1 MQTLKLSIF
10 ALLSFSFLSESVFA
24 EYRVYQY
31 YVSSKYKKP
40 DEQKPYLV
48 TSTLDPVSYISYHGG
63 QESIKVDLLRTW
75 PCPGHT
81 EEGKP
86 FCTGALERSEGQ
98 ELNQEAP

>member
-1 MQTLKLSIF
+1 MKTLKAFIF
-10 ALLSFSFLSESVFA
+10 CLLSLFFFTEGLKA

-63 QESIKVDLLRTW
+63 EESIKVDLLRTW

-81 EEGKP
+81 GSGKP
-86 FCTGALERSEGQ
+86 LCSAALENSEKQ
-98 ELNQEAP
+98 ERNQEAP

>member
-1 MQTLKLSIF
+1 MNSLLVFFTLLALST
-10 ALLSFSFLSESVFA
+10 STVWA

-63 QESIKVDLLRTW
+63 QESIRVDLLRTW

-81 EEGKP
+81 GNGKP
-86 FCTGALERSEGQ
+86 LCIPALENSE
-98 ELNQEAP
+98 NQINEQD

>member
-1 MQTLKLSIF
+1 MKKIKLFFII
-10 ALLSFSFLSESVFA
+10 FSFLGLTLGRAWA

-48 TSTLDPVSYISYHGG
+48 TSTLDPVSYLSYHGG
-63 QESIKVDLLRTW
+63 EESIKVDLLRTW

-81 EEGKP
+81 GSGRPLCEA
-86 FCTGALERSEGQ
+86 TLESSQ
-98 ELNQEAP
+98 EQQTEQAAP